1 MKLSYFVC
9 KNLHD
14 SGVFN
19 IRAPSKKEAKRL
31 RELTGIPEN
40 FTKPYRIN
48 LEYENGFDL
57 LFRCLSE
64 GRLVENEIEWEQ
76 PPKGKEQ

>member
-9 KNLHD
+9 KNLSD
-14 SGVFN
+14 SAVYN
-19 IRAPSKKEAKRL
+19 LRAPSKKKCKEL
-31 RELTGIPEN
+31 REFTGIPEN
-40 FTKPYRIN
+40 FSEPYRVN
-48 LEYENGFDL
+48 VEYESGFDL

-76 PPKGKEQ
+76 PPEGKSK

>member
-9 KNLHD
+9 KNLSD
-14 SGVFN
+14 SAVFN
-19 IRAPSKKEAKRL
+19 IRALSKKEAKRL
-31 RELTGIPEN
+31 REFTGCPEN
-40 FTKPYRIN
+40 FTKPYRVN

-76 PPKGKEQ
+76 PPEGKSK